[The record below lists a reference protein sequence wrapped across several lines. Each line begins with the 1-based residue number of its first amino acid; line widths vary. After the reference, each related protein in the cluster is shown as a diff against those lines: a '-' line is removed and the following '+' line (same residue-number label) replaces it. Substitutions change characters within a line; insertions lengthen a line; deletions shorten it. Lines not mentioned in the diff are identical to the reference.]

1 MRGKLCWGFTD
12 AILNFGVFWVIYLCL
27 CSSRWGPL
35 WPIRKVE
42 LITILEDP
50 FIKLIFQCR
59 KSWSFLWAYL
69 MFPFIPWS
77 LLNKIWNT
85 RIGVHKLLNRL
96 NFLLYFI
103 YAGFEL
109 TILTFELLMFLAE
122 FLYLCVR
129 VQKLDLH
136 IIDRVGFLWDTF

>member
-12 AILNFGVFWVIYLCL
+12 TILNFGILWVIYLCF

-35 WPIRKVE
+35 WMIGKVE

-50 FIKLIFQCR
+50 FIILIFQIR
-59 KSWSFLWAYL
+59 NSWSLLWTYL

-77 LLNKIWNT
+77 LLNKIWNA
-85 RIGVHKLLNRL
+85 RICAHKLLNRL

-129 VQKLDLH
+129 VKKLYLH
-136 IIDRVGFLWDTF
+136 IIDRVGFFWDTF